1 MQPLEVA
8 IIVTM
13 YSPAE
18 PLHDRVDIPPVV
30 VGVSVKVVWLKGE
43 QLRPIGWIAVIASW
57 ISPVKPLSAAIVIVE
72 LSPYGPANA
81 VTLDGL
87 AGIWKCRTGYATVVG
102 CRNEPLVPRMVT
114 PEASSSPVPGS
125 CAECAA
131 PILLRLG
138 VQ

>member
-57 ISPVKPLSAAIVIVE
+57 ISPVKPLSAAFTI
-72 LSPYGPANA
+72 
-81 VTLDGL
+81 
-87 AGIWKCRTGYATVVG
+87 R
-102 CRNEPLVPRMVT
+102 
-114 PEASSSPVPGS
+114 S
-125 CAECAA
+125 CECGNTRW
-131 PILLRLG
+131 IGGNRE
-138 VQ
+138 V